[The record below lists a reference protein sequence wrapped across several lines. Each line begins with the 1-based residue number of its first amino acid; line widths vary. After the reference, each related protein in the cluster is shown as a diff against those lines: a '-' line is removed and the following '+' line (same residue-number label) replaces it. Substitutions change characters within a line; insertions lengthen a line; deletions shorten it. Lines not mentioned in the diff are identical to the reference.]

1 MFFKNKLFYF
11 FCLFLSLFF
20 RYFCGVATI
29 CCQSVKNPVVLILDP
44 VVVIPDPVVVIPEP
58 TVLIHDPVVVV
69 SDPVV

>member
-11 FCLFLSLFF
+11 FCLFLSLFLQCPVDLLF
-20 RYFCGVATI
+20 GLCGVAAI

-58 TVLIHDPVVVV
+58 TVLIHDSVV
-69 SDPVV
+69 